1 MRPKVTEGGQSA
13 TWAGVKERLTVAG
26 LLAAPGS
33 EADEDAGQGA
43 EGHEPERSPRG
54 AAHGAALTGDPKHP
68 RHYAISRRAESA

>member
-33 EADEDAGQGA
+33 EANEDTGQGA
-43 EGHEPERSPRG
+43 EGHQPERSPGG
-54 AAHGAALTGDPKHP
+54 AAHGAAPTGHTKQS

>member
-13 TWAGVKERLTVAG
+13 TWAGVKERLTVAS

-33 EADEDAGQGA
+33 EANEDAGQRA
-43 EGHEPERSPRG
+43 EGHQPERSPRS
-54 AAHGAALTGDPKHP
+54 APREAALPGDTKHP